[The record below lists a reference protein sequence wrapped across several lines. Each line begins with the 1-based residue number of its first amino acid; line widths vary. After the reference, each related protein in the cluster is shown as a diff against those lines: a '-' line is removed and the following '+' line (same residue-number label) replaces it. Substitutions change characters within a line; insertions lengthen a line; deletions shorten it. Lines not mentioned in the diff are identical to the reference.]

1 MRLESEARHSLSG
14 IPFTVILLLLMR
26 CHLVAV
32 NAFVKFR
39 EVFSM
44 PQSSRAGHIGVQHT
58 SVNYH
63 LLVNHLPHTSPQL
76 LSAFIRSLAG
86 DCLETHRRRHFSL
99 CEVCSFLHF
108 HAKFLP
114 VSFLFWSFSSHSP
127 LLDILWSFFWRF
139 LTSIFSACMSLRFTH
154 CYSSSLACH
163 LSIVTSSLILS
174 SSSRFFLF

>member
-1 MRLESEARHSLSG
+1 
-14 IPFTVILLLLMR
+14 MR

-32 NAFVKFR
+32 NAFVR

-44 PQSSRAGHIGVQHT
+44 PQSSFTNIACLLPHAGHIGVQHT
-58 SVNYH
+58 S
-63 LLVNHLPHTSPQL
+63 HLPHTSPQL

-127 LLDILWSFFWRF
+127 LLHILWSFFWRF

-163 LSIVTSSLILS
+163 LSIVTSSLLLAA
-174 SSSRFFLF
+174 FPFLIFVIFVSLKGFNASEEYDPEAATLI